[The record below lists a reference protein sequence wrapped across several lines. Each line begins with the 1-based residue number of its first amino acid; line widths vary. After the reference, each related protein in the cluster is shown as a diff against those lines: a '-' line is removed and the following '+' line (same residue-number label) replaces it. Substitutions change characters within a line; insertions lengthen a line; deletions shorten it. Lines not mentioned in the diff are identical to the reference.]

1 MSIRPEL
8 AHVKQVKEIHI
19 KEISDVKEIAALLS
33 TGKWIAMT
41 AIEKKDGYLFSLGR
55 TGG

>member
-8 AHVKQVKEIHI
+8 SYVKQVR
-19 KEISDVKEIAALLS
+19 EISVKELSNVKEIAALLS

-41 AIEKKDGYLFSLGR
+41 AIETKDGYLFSLGR
-55 TGG
+55 TGN